1 MPLRQKEQPGL
12 KELDRF
18 QEPRSLWMRQG
29 RDKEVNRS
37 PDLEFWFSVRGL
49 VLREAFKPQASGTDP
64 PVLFHPSLEW
74 HLVLSDRWVCY
85 GLN

>member
-1 MPLRQKEQPGL
+1 
-12 KELDRF
+12 
-18 QEPRSLWMRQG
+18 MRQG

-37 PDLEFWFSVRGL
+37 PDPEFWFSVRGL